1 MVLISNIFKVKI
13 TCKAEHF
20 MEHLNEA
27 MNIEHADVEA
37 EEFEFNVKNY
47 VR

>member
-1 MVLISNIFKVKI
+1 MVNFLKVKI

-20 MEHLNEA
+20 MEHLNES
-27 MNIEHADVEA
+27 MTINHVDVEP
-37 EEFEFNVKNY
+37 EEFQFNVENY